1 MGRWNDWKDYSR
13 TVVTGF
19 RSSSGWENSYYGGY
33 RNVLWDHPE
42 ITLNDKL
49 GWENPNTGQLGYYIF
64 NKLIKLYLLTA
75 KKQNMQRSFT
85 QNVRAEKMTEH
96 GQNFTRYHFTK
107 KAIADY
113 TQHASESKLEL
124 SNMFK
129 HYKDIINETDIY
141 YDVPD
146 EQEGP
151 GEGNQKDQ
159 QKDGKGS
166 GEGKDQGEN
175 QTPESGEGKSEGES
189 QSPSDAKSDP
199 GEGEGQKAPPRKI
212 KKPDVIEMIDKVLD
226 EIKERKIESHYINTI
241 TSSSDK
247 VKFDI
252 LQEGRMCQYTESEL
266 LYAGQLLNLLDI
278 SFDPAEDKIQSL
290 KSGKLDVNKICEVSA
305 GNFNVYSRMEE
316 NINTKPFSVCVLTD
330 TSGSMGD
337 CIPGNNLFYAVK
349 MMKVLYKA
357 FSQIIPLDKLYSYSH
372 TGYTVKVYNDKYNHN
387 FDRTIGQVRCEGAN
401 YDSMIMEAVYNKV
414 REYTDDNIIFITV
427 SDGQP
432 NAADMHPPIPQIKK
446 IIEKCKRDGFVTM
459 GIGVGY
465 DLVKDIYPY
474 HTVIRDVKSEFVQKT
489 SLLINHVV
497 KTEFQ

>member
-1 MGRWNDWKDYSR
+1 MSRWNDWKDYTR
-13 TVVTGF
+13 TVVSGF

-42 ITLNDKL
+42 ITLDDKL
-49 GWENPNTGQLGYYIF
+49 SWENPNTGKLGYYIF

-75 KKQNMQRSFT
+75 KKQNMQRVFT
-85 QNVRAEKMTEH
+85 QSLRAEKLEEH
-96 GQNFTRYHFTK
+96 GQKFTRYHFTK
-107 KAIADY
+107 NSIAEY
-113 TQHASESKLEL
+113 TQYASESKLEL

-146 EQEGP
+146 QEE
-151 GEGNQKDQ
+151 EGQGKGDQ
-159 QKDGKGS
+159 QKEAKGS
-166 GEGKDQGEN
+166 GKDQGKDEGED
-175 QTPESGEGKSEGES
+175 QTPDSG
-189 QSPSDAKSDP
+189 D
-199 GEGEGQKAPPRKI
+199 GQKTPPRKI
-212 KKPDVIEMIDKVLD
+212 KKPDVIRMIEQALD
-226 EIKERKIESHYINTI
+226 EIKERKIESHYINAI
-241 TSSSDK
+241 TSCSDK
-247 VKFDI
+247 VHFNI
-252 LQEGRMCQYTESEL
+252 LQERTMCRYTELEL
-266 LYAGQLLNLLDI
+266 LQAGQLLNMLDI
-278 SFDPAEDKIQSL
+278 SFDPAQDKIQSL

-316 NINTKPFSVCVLTD
+316 NINTKPFSVCVLLD
-330 TSGSMGD
+330 SSGSMGSYD
-337 CIPGNNLFYAVK
+337 PGTHLYYGVS

-357 FSQIIPLDKLYSYSH
+357 FSQILPLDKMYFYSH
-372 TGYTVKVYNDKYNHN
+372 TQSTVKVYNDKYNHN
-387 FDRTIGQVRCEGAN
+387 FDRTIEQIVGEGGN
-401 YDSMIMEAVYNKV
+401 YDSMIMEAVYKKV
-414 REYTDDNIIFITV
+414 REHTDDNIIFITV

-432 NAADMHPPIPQIKK
+432 NAVDMHAPIPQIKK

-474 HTVIRDVKSEFVQKT
+474 HTVIRDVESEFVQKT